1 MKLSLLATSV
11 LLAAVSAGA
20 YAYTPG
26 TYTAAIAGQ
35 NGPVKV
41 EVTTSADKILSVKII
56 DQKETEGIG
65 SKAVAALPS
74 EIVKAQSADV
84 QGIAGASVSSAAI
97 KKAVQEC
104 LNQAQGKK
112 AAPLALKNGTFE
124 GKAYGNNGW
133 LTVEVNIK
141 DNKITDIKTPGQR
154 ETKYLGDTAIREIGK
169 DVLQYQTL
177 NVDNIAGATVTST
190 ALKTAIAQA
199 IEKAGGDIAAF
210 QKPVPEKIKKVAGIT
225 KGSADLII
233 VGAGGAGLSAAV
245 TAKDLGVKN
254 VLVLEKMPVIGGN
267 TLRCASAFNA
277 ADPDRQKALPMTE
290 TLKEAVVKAINEKPV
305 SEEHAKLM
313 ADVKAKYEAYLKSG
327 SKTLFDC
334 PEWHALQTYNGGDK
348 VGQIPL
354 IRQYSN
360 NVLDT
365 LHWMQSKGSPVMDRV
380 SQGAGALWQ
389 RTHQLDA
396 PAGLGLIDPLYQAA
410 VKQGVNFKLGMRVQ
424 DLILNDKGRVI
435 GVTATDK
442 VGNKYEFTSKDGVI
456 LATGGYSQ
464 NKEMRQKSAPHLTS
478 EMVSTNQPGAT
489 GDGIIIA
496 TRHGADTTGMN
507 YVQVYPLA
515 TPGTG
520 ALQGRARKMSGLDDV
535 IDVNKNGERFVK
547 EDARRDEFV
556 AAIKKQPGGVVY
568 DINDSSIV
576 KPLNSFNEDVETL
589 VSIGRIYKADSLADL
604 AKQLGMPADKLEATV
619 AEFNKMVE
627 AKKDPKFG
635 RKLFD
640 RPIVKPPFYATPR
653 APSIHHTMGGLQ
665 ISTNAQV
672 LDKNGKPIPGLYA
685 AGEVTG
691 CTHGTNRLGGNAY
704 TDIMVFGRI
713 AGEQAAQ
720 AAKAVK

>member
-41 EVTTSADKILSVKII
+41 EVTTSADNILSVKII

-691 CTHGTNRLGGNAY
+691 GIHGSNRLGGNA
-704 TDIMVFGRI
+704 TADVLTFGRI
-713 AGEQAAQ
+713 A
-720 AAKAVK
+720 AKSAVAHK

>member
-1 MKLSLLATSV
+1 MKTTSLSAAIALAVFST
-11 LLAAVSAGA
+11 GA

-41 EVTTSADKILSVKII
+41 EVTTSADKILSVKIV

-65 SKAVAALPS
+65 SKAVAALPA
-74 EIVKAQSADV
+74 EIVKAQSANV
-84 QGIAGASVSSAAI
+84 QSIAGASVSSAAI

-133 LTVEVNIK
+133 LTVEVTIK

-177 NVDNIAGATVTST
+177 NVDNVAGATVTST

-210 QKPVPEKIKKVAGIT
+210 QKPVPEKIKKVVGIT

-254 VLVLEKMPVIGGN
+254 VLVLEKMPVIGG
-267 TLRCASAFNA
+267 ASAFNA

-290 TLKEAVVKAINEKPV
+290 TLKEAVVKAISEKPV

-396 PAGLGLIDPLYQAA
+396 PAGLGLIDPLYQSA

-464 NKEMRQKSAPHLTS
+464 NKEMRRKSAPHLTP

-489 GDGIIIA
+489 GDGIVIA

-627 AKKDPKFG
+627 AKNDPKFG

-640 RPIVKPPFYATPR
+640 RPIVKPPFYATLR

-691 CTHGTNRLGGNAY
+691 GIHGSNRLGGNA
-704 TDIMVFGRI
+704 TADVLTFGRI
-713 AGEQAAQ
+713 A
-720 AAKAVK
+720 AKSAVAHK

>member
-1 MKLSLLATSV
+1 MKLSVIATSV
-11 LLAAVSAGA
+11 LLAAVSTGA

-41 EVTTSADKILSVKII
+41 EVTTSADKILSVKIV

-65 SKAVAALPS
+65 SKAVAALPA

-133 LTVEVNIK
+133 LTVEVTIK

-290 TLKEAVVKAINEKPV
+290 TLKEAVVKAISEKPV

-348 VGQIPL
+348 VGHIPL

-396 PAGLGLIDPLYQAA
+396 PAGLGLIDPLYQSA

-464 NKEMRQKSAPHLTS
+464 NKEMRQKSAPHLTP

-489 GDGIIIA
+489 GDGIVIA

-627 AKKDPKFG
+627 AKNDPKFG

-672 LDKNGKPIPGLYA
+672 LDKKAKPIPGLYA

-691 CTHGTNRLGGNAY
+691 GIHGSNRLGGNA
-704 TDIMVFGRI
+704 TADVLTFGRI
-713 AGEQAAQ
+713 A
-720 AAKAVK
+720 AKSAVAHK

>member
-619 AEFNKMVE
+619 AEFNKMVK

-691 CTHGTNRLGGNAY
+691 GIHGSNRLGGNA
-704 TDIMVFGRI
+704 TADVLTFGRI
-713 AGEQAAQ
+713 A
-720 AAKAVK
+720 AKSAVAHK

>member
-1 MKLSLLATSV
+1 MKLSVIATSV
-11 LLAAVSAGA
+11 LLAAVSTGA

-41 EVTTSADKILSVKII
+41 EVTTSADKILSVKIV

-65 SKAVAALPS
+65 SKAVAALPA

-133 LTVEVNIK
+133 LTVEVTIK

-210 QKPVPEKIKKVAGIT
+210 QKPVPEKIKKVDGIT

-290 TLKEAVVKAINEKPV
+290 TLKEAVVKAISEKPV

-348 VGQIPL
+348 VGHIPL

-396 PAGLGLIDPLYQAA
+396 PAGLGLIDPLYQSA

-464 NKEMRQKSAPHLTS
+464 NKEMRQKSAPHLTP

-489 GDGIIIA
+489 GDGIVIA

-627 AKKDPKFG
+627 AKNDPKFG

-672 LDKNGKPIPGLYA
+672 LDKKGKPIPGLYA

-691 CTHGTNRLGGNAY
+691 GIHGSNRLGGNA
-704 TDIMVFGRI
+704 TADVLTFGRI
-713 AGEQAAQ
+713 A
-720 AAKAVK
+720 AKSAVAHK

>member
-1 MKLSLLATSV
+1 MKLSVIAASV
-11 LLAAVSAGA
+11 LLATVSTGV

-65 SKAVAALPS
+65 SKAVTALPGA
-74 EIVKAQSADV
+74 IVKAQSADV

-112 AAPLALKNGTFE
+112 TAPLALKNGTFE

-133 LTVEVNIK
+133 LTVEVTIK

-210 QKPVPEKIKKVAGIT
+210 QKPVPEKIQKVVGII
-225 KGSADLII
+225 KGSADLIV

-290 TLKEAVVKAINEKPV
+290 TLKEAVVKAISEKPV

-348 VGQIPL
+348 VGHIPL

-396 PAGLGLIDPLYQAA
+396 PAGLGLIDPLYQSA
-410 VKQGVNFKLGMRVQ
+410 VKQGVNFKLGMRVK

-464 NKEMRQKSAPHLTS
+464 NKEMRQKSAPHLTP

-489 GDGIIIA
+489 GDGIVIA

-627 AKKDPKFG
+627 EKNDPKFG

-691 CTHGTNRLGGNAY
+691 GIHGSNRLGGNA
-704 TDIMVFGRI
+704 TADVLTFGRI
-713 AGEQAAQ
+713 A
-720 AAKAVK
+720 AKSAVAHK

>member
-653 APSIHHTMGGLQ
+653 TPSIHHTMGGLQ

-691 CTHGTNRLGGNAY
+691 GIHGSNRLGGNA
-704 TDIMVFGRI
+704 TADVLTFGRI
-713 AGEQAAQ
+713 A
-720 AAKAVK
+720 AKSAVAHK

>member
-11 LLAAVSAGA
+11 LLAAVSASA

-653 APSIHHTMGGLQ
+653 APSIHHPRGGLQ

-691 CTHGTNRLGGNAY
+691 GIHGSNRLGGNA
-704 TDIMVFGRI
+704 TADVLTFGRI
-713 AGEQAAQ
+713 A
-720 AAKAVK
+720 AKSAVAHK

>member
-11 LLAAVSAGA
+11 LLAAVSASA

-245 TAKDLGVKN
+245 TAKDLGDKN

-691 CTHGTNRLGGNAY
+691 GIHGSNRLGGNA
-704 TDIMVFGRI
+704 TADVLTFGRI
-713 AGEQAAQ
+713 A
-720 AAKAVK
+720 AKSAVAHK

>member
-1 MKLSLLATSV
+1 MKLSVIATSV
-11 LLAAVSAGA
+11 LLAAVSTGA

-41 EVTTSADKILSVKII
+41 EVTTSADKILSVKIV

-65 SKAVAALPS
+65 SKAVAALPA

-133 LTVEVNIK
+133 LTVEVTIK

-245 TAKDLGVKN
+245 TAKDLDVKN

-290 TLKEAVVKAINEKPV
+290 TLKEAVVKAISEKPV

-396 PAGLGLIDPLYQAA
+396 PAGLGLIDPLYQSA

-464 NKEMRQKSAPHLTS
+464 NKEMRRKSAPHLTP

-489 GDGIIIA
+489 GDGIVIA

-515 TPGTG
+515 TPGTS

-627 AKKDPKFG
+627 AKNDPKFG

-691 CTHGTNRLGGNAY
+691 GIHGSNRLGGNA
-704 TDIMVFGRI
+704 TADVLTFGRI
-713 AGEQAAQ
+713 A
-720 AAKAVK
+720 AKSAVAYK

>member
-380 SQGAGALWQ
+380 SQGVGALWQ

-691 CTHGTNRLGGNAY
+691 GIHGSNRLGGNA
-704 TDIMVFGRI
+704 TADVLTFGRI
-713 AGEQAAQ
+713 A
-720 AAKAVK
+720 AKSAVAHK

>member
-1 MKLSLLATSV
+1 MKLSVIATSV
-11 LLAAVSAGA
+11 LLAAVSTGA

-41 EVTTSADKILSVKII
+41 EVTTSADKILSVKIV

-65 SKAVAALPS
+65 SKAVAALPA

-133 LTVEVNIK
+133 LTVEVTIK

-277 ADPDRQKALPMTE
+277 ADPDRQKALLMTE
-290 TLKEAVVKAINEKPV
+290 TLKEAVVKAISEKPV

-348 VGQIPL
+348 VGHIPL

-396 PAGLGLIDPLYQAA
+396 PAGLGLIDPLYQSA
-410 VKQGVNFKLGMRVQ
+410 VKQGINFKLGMRVQ

-464 NKEMRQKSAPHLTS
+464 NKEMRQKSAPHLTP

-489 GDGIIIA
+489 GDGIVIA

-627 AKKDPKFG
+627 AKNDPKFG

-672 LDKNGKPIPGLYA
+672 LDKKGKPIPGLYA

-691 CTHGTNRLGGNAY
+691 GIHGSNRLGGNA
-704 TDIMVFGRI
+704 TADVLTFGRI
-713 AGEQAAQ
+713 A
-720 AAKAVK
+720 AKSAVAHK

>member
-11 LLAAVSAGA
+11 LLAAVSASA
-20 YAYTPG
+20 YASYTPG

-442 VGNKYEFTSKDGVI
+442 VGNKYEFTSKDGGI

-691 CTHGTNRLGGNAY
+691 GIHGSNRLGGNA
-704 TDIMVFGRI
+704 TADVLTFGRI
-713 AGEQAAQ
+713 A
-720 AAKAVK
+720 AKSAVAHK

>member
-20 YAYTPG
+20 YAYTPD

-133 LTVEVNIK
+133 LTVEVTIK
-141 DNKITDIKTPGQR
+141 DNKIADIKTPGQR
-154 ETKYLGDTAIREIGK
+154 ETKYLGDTAIREIGT

-396 PAGLGLIDPLYQAA
+396 PAGLGLIDPLYQSA

-464 NKEMRQKSAPHLTS
+464 NKEMRQKSAPHLTP

-489 GDGIIIA
+489 GDGIVIA

-627 AKKDPKFG
+627 AKNDPKFG

-691 CTHGTNRLGGNAY
+691 GIHGSNRLGGNA
-704 TDIMVFGRI
+704 TADVLTFGRI
-713 AGEQAAQ
+713 A
-720 AAKAVK
+720 AKSAVAHK

>member
-1 MKLSLLATSV
+1 MKLSVIATSV
-11 LLAAVSAGA
+11 LLAAVSTGA

-41 EVTTSADKILSVKII
+41 EVTTSADKILSVKIV

-65 SKAVAALPS
+65 SKAVAALPA

-133 LTVEVNIK
+133 LTVEVTIK

-290 TLKEAVVKAINEKPV
+290 TLKEAVVKAISEKPV

-348 VGQIPL
+348 VGHIPL

-396 PAGLGLIDPLYQAA
+396 PAGLGLIDPLYQSA

-464 NKEMRQKSAPHLTS
+464 NKEMRQKSAPHLTP

-489 GDGIIIA
+489 GDGIVIA

-627 AKKDPKFG
+627 AKNDPKFG

-672 LDKNGKPIPGLYA
+672 LDKKGKPIPGLYA

-691 CTHGTNRLGGNAY
+691 GIHGSNRLGGNA
-704 TDIMVFGRI
+704 TADVLTLGRI
-713 AGEQAAQ
+713 A
-720 AAKAVK
+720 AKSAVAHK

>member
-1 MKLSLLATSV
+1 MKITSLSAAIALAVFST
-11 LLAAVSAGA
+11 GA

-41 EVTTSADKILSVKII
+41 EVTTSADKILSVKIV

-65 SKAVAALPS
+65 SKAVAALPA
-74 EIVKAQSADV
+74 EIVKAQSANV
-84 QGIAGASVSSAAI
+84 QSIAGASVSSAAI

-133 LTVEVNIK
+133 LTVEVTIK

-177 NVDNIAGATVTST
+177 NVDNVAGATVTST

-210 QKPVPEKIKKVAGIT
+210 QKPVPEKIKKVVGIT

-290 TLKEAVVKAINEKPV
+290 TLKEAVVKAISEKPV

-396 PAGLGLIDPLYQAA
+396 PAGLGLIDPLYQSA

-464 NKEMRQKSAPHLTS
+464 NKEMRRKSAPHLTP

-489 GDGIIIA
+489 GDGIVIA

-627 AKKDPKFG
+627 AKNDPKFG

-691 CTHGTNRLGGNAY
+691 GIHGSNRLGGNA
-704 TDIMVFGRI
+704 TADVLTFGRI
-713 AGEQAAQ
+713 A
-720 AAKAVK
+720 AKSAVAHK

>member
-1 MKLSLLATSV
+1 MKLSVIATSV
-11 LLAAVSAGA
+11 LLAAVSTGA

-41 EVTTSADKILSVKII
+41 EVTTSADKILSVKIV

-65 SKAVAALPS
+65 SKAVAALPA

-133 LTVEVNIK
+133 LTVEVTIK

-245 TAKDLGVKN
+245 TAKDLDVKN

-290 TLKEAVVKAINEKPV
+290 TLKEAVVKAISEKPV

-380 SQGAGALWQ
+380 NQGAGALWQ

-396 PAGLGLIDPLYQAA
+396 PAGLGLIDPLYQSA

-464 NKEMRQKSAPHLTS
+464 NKEMRRKSAPHLTP

-489 GDGIIIA
+489 GDGIVIA

-627 AKKDPKFG
+627 AKNDPKFG

-691 CTHGTNRLGGNAY
+691 GIHGSNRLGGNA
-704 TDIMVFGRI
+704 TADVLTFGRI
-713 AGEQAAQ
+713 A
-720 AAKAVK
+720 AKSAVAYK

>member
-11 LLAAVSAGA
+11 LLAAVSASA

-35 NGPVKV
+35 DGPVKV

-691 CTHGTNRLGGNAY
+691 GIHGSNRLGGNA
-704 TDIMVFGRI
+704 TADVLTFGRI
-713 AGEQAAQ
+713 A
-720 AAKAVK
+720 AKSAVAHK

>member
-442 VGNKYEFTSKDGVI
+442 VGNKYAFTSKDGVI

-691 CTHGTNRLGGNAY
+691 GIHGSNRLGGNA
-704 TDIMVFGRI
+704 TADVLTFGRI
-713 AGEQAAQ
+713 A
-720 AAKAVK
+720 AKSAVAHK

>member
-1 MKLSLLATSV
+1 MKLSVIATSV
-11 LLAAVSAGA
+11 LLAAVSTGA

-41 EVTTSADKILSVKII
+41 EVTTSADKILSVKIV

-65 SKAVAALPS
+65 SKAVAALPA

-133 LTVEVNIK
+133 LTVEVTIK

-290 TLKEAVVKAINEKPV
+290 TLKEAVVKAISEKPV

-348 VGQIPL
+348 VGHIPL

-396 PAGLGLIDPLYQAA
+396 PAGLGLIDPLYQSA

-464 NKEMRQKSAPHLTS
+464 NKEMRQKSAPHLTP

-489 GDGIIIA
+489 GDGIVIA

-627 AKKDPKFG
+627 AKNDPKFG

-653 APSIHHTMGGLQ
+653 APSIHHAMGGLQ

-672 LDKNGKPIPGLYA
+672 LDKKGKPIPGLYA

-691 CTHGTNRLGGNAY
+691 GIHGSNRLGGNA
-704 TDIMVFGRI
+704 TADVLTFGRI
-713 AGEQAAQ
+713 A
-720 AAKAVK
+720 AKSAVAHK

>member
-1 MKLSLLATSV
+1 MKLSVIATSV
-11 LLAAVSAGA
+11 LLAAVSTGA

-41 EVTTSADKILSVKII
+41 EVTTSADKILSVKIV

-65 SKAVAALPS
+65 SKAVAALPA

-133 LTVEVNIK
+133 LTVEVTIK

-290 TLKEAVVKAINEKPV
+290 TLKEAVVKAISEKPV

-348 VGQIPL
+348 VGHIPL

-396 PAGLGLIDPLYQAA
+396 PAGLGLIDPLYQSA

-464 NKEMRQKSAPHLTS
+464 NKEMRQKSAPHLTP

-489 GDGIIIA
+489 GDGIVIA

-627 AKKDPKFG
+627 AKNDPKFG

-672 LDKNGKPIPGLYA
+672 LDKKGKPIPGLYA

-691 CTHGTNRLGGNAY
+691 GIHGSNRLGGNA
-704 TDIMVFGRI
+704 TADVLTFGRI
-713 AGEQAAQ
+713 A
-720 AAKAVK
+720 AKSTVAHK

>member
-691 CTHGTNRLGGNAY
+691 GIHGSNRLGGNA
-704 TDIMVFGRI
+704 TADVLTFGRI
-713 AGEQAAQ
+713 AARS
-720 AAKAVK
+720 AVAHK

>member
-26 TYTAAIAGQ
+26 TYMAAIAGQ

-691 CTHGTNRLGGNAY
+691 GIHGSNRLGGNA
-704 TDIMVFGRI
+704 TADVLTFGRI
-713 AGEQAAQ
+713 A
-720 AAKAVK
+720 AKSAVAHK

>member
-11 LLAAVSAGA
+11 LLAAVSASA

-112 AAPLALKNGTFE
+112 AAPLALKHGTFE

-691 CTHGTNRLGGNAY
+691 GIHGSNRLGGNA
-704 TDIMVFGRI
+704 TADVLTFGRI
-713 AGEQAAQ
+713 A
-720 AAKAVK
+720 AKSAVAHK

>member
-1 MKLSLLATSV
+1 MKLSVIATSV
-11 LLAAVSAGA
+11 LLAAVSTGA

-41 EVTTSADKILSVKII
+41 EVTTSADKILSVKIV

-65 SKAVAALPS
+65 SKAVAALPA

-133 LTVEVNIK
+133 LTVEVTIK

-177 NVDNIAGATVTST
+177 NVDNISGATVTST

-290 TLKEAVVKAINEKPV
+290 TLKEAVVKAISEKPV

-348 VGQIPL
+348 VGHIPL

-396 PAGLGLIDPLYQAA
+396 PAGLGLIDPLYQSA

-464 NKEMRQKSAPHLTS
+464 NKEMRQKSAPHLTP

-489 GDGIIIA
+489 GDGIVIA

-627 AKKDPKFG
+627 AKNDPKFG

-672 LDKNGKPIPGLYA
+672 LDKKGKPIPGLYA

-691 CTHGTNRLGGNAY
+691 GIHGSNRLGGNA
-704 TDIMVFGRI
+704 TADVLTFGRI
-713 AGEQAAQ
+713 A
-720 AAKAVK
+720 AKSAVAHK